1 MPMNYANFAI
11 CVFLS
16 HFIATKGVGSGWT
29 EETPPAKLLGMTT
42 HQAAP
47 RVDVLLVGG
56 GFIGLTLAA
65 ALAQSGLR
73 CAVIDREKATTAL
86 DDKFDGRTSAIAF
99 GSARALR
106 TLGIWR
112 RLEEFAE
119 PILEIRVSDNNAPF
133 FLHYDHRELDPALRD
148 EALGFIVENRDIR
161 RALFAHA
168 AECRGLEFESGI
180 SVVSLERSQS
190 GVAATLSDGRV
201 IEADLAI
208 AADGRDSQIRRDA
221 GIPVARWSYPQ
232 TAIVCTVAHE
242 KDHCGIAHERFLP
255 AGPFAILPMKNRR
268 SSIVWT
274 ERSSEAPR
282 ILKLDAAGFK
292 AELERRFGD
301 FLGKLEVVGPR
312 WSYPLGLVHAD
323 RYVDRRLALVGDA
336 AHAIHPIAG
345 QGLNLGLR
353 DVAVLA
359 EVLADDKRAG
369 RDIGAPEVLARYER
383 WRRFDAFALI
393 AATDGLNRLFSND
406 IGPLRLVRDLGLAAV
421 NRMPALKRLFM
432 RHAMGLVGDL
442 PRLMRGEPL

>member
-1 MPMNYANFAI
+1 MQQTAR
-11 CVFLS
+11 
-16 HFIATKGVGSGWT
+16 
-29 EETPPAKLLGMTT
+29 
-42 HQAAP
+42 
-47 RVDVLLVGG
+47 RVDVLLIGG
-56 GFIGLTLAA
+56 GFIGLTLGA

-112 RLEEFAE
+112 RLEDFAE
-119 PILEIRVSDNNAPF
+119 PILEIRVSDHNTPF
-133 FLHYDHRELDPALRD
+133 FLHYDHRELEPALKN

-168 AECRGLEFESGI
+168 AECSGLEFESGI
-180 SVVSLERSQS
+180 SVVNLEREQNK
-190 GVAATLSDGRV
+190 VTATLSDGRV

-242 KDHCGIAHERFLP
+242 KDHRGIAHERFLP

-274 ERSSEAPR
+274 ERNSEAPR
-282 ILKLDAAGFK
+282 ILKLDAAAFK

-312 WSYPLGLVHAD
+312 WSYPLGLIHAD

-359 EVLADDKRAG
+359 EVLADAKCAG

-406 IGPLRLVRDLGLAAV
+406 IAPVRLARDLGLAVV
-421 NRMPALKRLFM
+421 NRVPALKRFFM
-432 RHAMGLVGDL
+432 RHAMGLVGEL

>member
-1 MPMNYANFAI
+1 MPTNYANFPI

-16 HFIATKGVGSGWT
+16 HFIATKGVDGGWT
-29 EETPPAKLLGMTT
+29 EETPPAKLLEMTT
-42 HQAAP
+42 HQAA
-47 RVDVLLVGG
+47 RRADVLLVGG
-56 GFIGLTLAA
+56 GFIGLTLGA

-73 CAVIDREKATTAL
+73 CAVIDREKTTTAL

-133 FLHYDHRELDPALRD
+133 FLHYDHRELDPPLRD
-148 EALGFIVENRDIR
+148 EALGFIVENRHIR

-168 AECRGLEFESGI
+168 AECPGLEFEDGI
-180 SVVSLERSQS
+180 SVVNLERSQS

-208 AADGRDSQIRRDA
+208 AADGRDSQIRREA

-242 KDHCGIAHERFLP
+242 KDHRGIAHERFLP

-274 ERSSEAPR
+274 ERSGEAPR
-282 ILKLDAAGFK
+282 ILKLDAAAFK
-292 AELERRFGD
+292 AELERRIGD
-301 FLGKLEVVGPR
+301 FLGKLEVVVPR
-312 WSYPLGLVHAD
+312 WSYSLGLIHAD

-359 EVLADDKRAG
+359 EVLTDAKRAG

-406 IGPLRLVRDLGLAAV
+406 IGPIRLVRDLGLAAV
-421 NRMPALKRLFM
+421 NRMPALKRFLM
-432 RHAMGLVGDL
+432 RHAMGLVGEL

>member
-1 MPMNYANFAI
+1 
-11 CVFLS
+11 
-16 HFIATKGVGSGWT
+16 
-29 EETPPAKLLGMTT
+29 MTT
-42 HQAAP
+42 HQAAR
-47 RVDVLLVGG
+47 RVDVLLIGG
-56 GFIGLTLAA
+56 GFIGLTLGA

-86 DDKFDGRTSAIAF
+86 DDKFDGRSSAIAF

-148 EALGFIVENRDIR
+148 EALGFIVENRHIR
-161 RALFAHA
+161 RALFDHA
-168 AECRGLEFESGI
+168 AECPGLEFENGL
-180 SVVSLERSQS
+180 SVVNLARSQS
-190 GVAATLSDGRV
+190 GAAAMLSDGRV

-232 TAIVCTVAHE
+232 IAIVCTVAHE
-242 KDHCGIAHERFLP
+242 KDHRGIAHERFLP

-274 ERSSEAPR
+274 ERSSEVPR
-282 ILKLDAAGFK
+282 ILKLDAAAFK

-301 FLGKLEVVGPR
+301 FLGRLEVVGPR
-312 WSYPLGLVHAD
+312 WSYPLGLIHAD

-359 EVLADDKRAG
+359 EVLADAKRAS

-393 AATDGLNRLFSND
+393 VATDGLNRLFSND
-406 IGPLRLVRDLGLAAV
+406 IGPIRLARDLGLAAV
-421 NRMPALKRLFM
+421 NRMPALKRFFM